1 MARRTREELAETQT
15 DRVVEAT
22 IELRTAARLYAASPN
37 EWNERDLV
45 KKALLLARRVRRIA
59 GVR

>member
-1 MARRTREELAETQT
+1 MKSTREELAETQT

-22 IELRTAARLYAASPN
+22 IDLRNAAKLYAANPN

-45 KKALLLARRVRRIA
+45 KRALHLARRVRRIA